1 MSRNSKESKQRKG
14 QWQENNG
21 KLKLLSQFSWGKT
34 IDNKLKKRRSV
45 TTNWNQ
51 FVSSIMKW
59 KVKVLLK
66 YRVRSLGLPESTE
79 N

>member
-1 MSRNSKESKQRKG
+1 MRKLKQRNG

-21 KLKLLSQFSWGKT
+21 KFQLLSQFSWGKPT
-34 IDNKLKKRRSV
+34 NNKLKKRWV
-45 TTNWNQ
+45 VKKNWNQ
-51 FVSSIMKW
+51 FVSSIIKW
-59 KVKVLLK
+59 NVKVLSK